1 MLLSIRRAAADA
13 VMERTEPLSRLAAA
27 ERGTGL
33 GAVAVAAR
41 ASSVLLF
48 GVVPAGLLLALL
60 WVSRDSLAVDLHHA
74 FRPAAEAVLAGRSP
88 YPSSE
93 TELAGRDA
101 FVYLPPAAFAFTP
114 FALLPPLVADVLG
127 MALML
132 GAGAAALA
140 VLGVRDPRCYG
151 AALAAP
157 PVLAA
162 VQTANVTLLLTLALA
177 VVWATRGRRLAPG
190 LALGLTL
197 ATKVVLWP
205 LLVWLVATRRS
216 GAALVA
222 AASATA
228 LVCAGWAAIGFAG
241 LGEHPHL
248 LRALTD
254 TLGGDAYTAAAL
266 AADLGAGEAA
276 SRALALTTAASVL
289 AAAVVLGR
297 RGDDA
302 RSFGLAVLAALLF
315 SPLVWLHS
323 FTLLLVPVAI
333 VHRRFSALWLLPLVF
348 WAGAPGTGNG
358 STAATA
364 LALAT
369 ALAVVGLSLRA
380 ARRGGPLRPAC

>member
-1 MLLSIRRAAADA
+1 MLLSIRPAAADA
-13 VMERTEPLSRLAAA
+13 VMERTQPQPRLADSRLGAA
-27 ERGTGL
+27 
-33 GAVAVAAR
+33 VVPAAR
-41 ASSVLLF
+41 ASSVLLY
-48 GVVPAGLLLALL
+48 GVVPVALLLALL
-60 WVSRDSLAVDLHHA
+60 WVGRDSLAVDLHHA
-74 FRPAAEAVLAGRSP
+74 FRPAAEAVLDGRSP
-88 YPSSE
+88 YPSST

-114 FALLPPLVADVLG
+114 FALLPPLVADLLG
-127 MALML
+127 MAVML
-132 GAGAAALA
+132 AAGAVALA

-177 VVWATRGRRLAPG
+177 VVWATRGRRFAPG

-205 LLVWLVATRRS
+205 LLVWLLATRRA

-222 AASATA
+222 AVSAA
-228 LVCAGWAAIGFAG
+228 GLVGGSWAAIGFAG
-241 LGEHPHL
+241 LGEHLRL
-248 LRALTD
+248 LRALAD
-254 TLGGDAYTAAAL
+254 TLGPDAYTAAAL
-266 AADLGAGEAA
+266 AADLGAGETV
-276 SRALALTTAASVL
+276 SRVLGVTAAAAVL

-297 RGDDA
+297 RGDDT
-302 RSFGLAVLAALLF
+302 RSFGLAVLASLLF

-333 VHRRFSALWLLPLVF
+333 VHRRLSPLWLVPLVL

-364 LALAT
+364 LALGA
-369 ALAVVGLSLRA
+369 ALAVVGLALRA
-380 ARRGGPLRPAC
+380 PPGVRARAAC